1 MLLEEEELGMRKHAL
16 VLLCLGIL
24 LALPN
29 LVLSDCT
36 DFSRITSSYVQ
47 GERTIIFYG
56 QYLPIAQVVL
66 KRCTVNASS
75 DIRLLKTYM
84 CDSDSVLVDGE
95 KCAIMTLNSA
105 AGPLDMGQGQ

>member
-1 MLLEEEELGMRKHAL
+1 MRKQSL
-16 VLLCLGIL
+16 ILLCLGIL

-66 KRCTVNASS
+66 KRCTVNPSS

-84 CDSDSVLVDGE
+84 CDSDSLLVDGE

-105 AGPLDMGQGQ
+105 SAGPLDMGQGQ